1 MDKDSLQYDQLT
13 GLLGRDSFHH
23 CTRRQFK
30 KYPDE
35 TFALMLVDINRLT
48 MINELFG
55 LNEGDKLL
63 KYLGNTLQ
71 RVFLGVQ
78 GSNCA
83 RLQADLFAVSFVYHK
98 EDVEKYISLI
108 ESEIKKY
115 SLSLNIDILLSFGI
129 YIVEDK
135 EMEGPLMRDR
145 ASLALKSIKGNY
157 IRHYAFYDADMRERV
172 LKEQRIT
179 QTMSRA
185 LEKKEFLVYFQPK
198 HSLEDGTIIGAEA
211 LVRWISPEK
220 GTISPGE
227 FIPIF
232 EENGFIMKL
241 DMYVWEE
248 ACRFLREQM
257 DKGNDIVPISVNISR
272 IDLYNP
278 ELCSFIKGLVEK
290 YDIPRSKLELEFT
303 ESAFMDNPQ
312 LLIQTMSTLRDY
324 GFTVEIDDF
333 GSGYSSLNMLK
344 DAPVDVLKIDLH
356 FLSKGDNGE
365 RADSIMSA
373 IVRMAKMLGMLSIVE
388 GVETQAQIDFLKTIG
403 CTMAQGYYFAKPM
416 PWDEFVEY
424 IISCNAGIEPRDPR
438 LSDSFKSID
447 PEIFWNETVGGP
459 TGIGVMCDACM
470 LIEDYG
476 DRREVLKVNETYFE
490 TFGFPNMDCSEL
502 EEHIHRTG
510 NQDELGKFLRDI
522 FETAADGRS
531 NGTGVF
537 TFFKNGEPRDMYA
550 RGRLISVRH
559 GRNIYFVVMQDLT
572 NKLNI

>member
-1 MDKDSLQYDQLT
+1 MEKDSLQYDQLT
-13 GLLGRDSFHH
+13 GLLVRESFYHS
-23 CTRRQFK
+23 TRRNFS

-78 GSNCA
+78 GSCCA
-83 RLQADLFAVSFVYHK
+83 RLQADLFAVSFVYHE
-98 EDVEKYISLI
+98 EDVENYISVI

-129 YIVEDK
+129 YVVEDK
-135 EMEGPLMRDR
+135 KMEGPLMRYR
-145 ASLALKSIKGNY
+145 ASLALKSVKGNY

-172 LKEQRIT
+172 LKEQKIT

-185 LEKKEFLVYFQPK
+185 LENNEFSVYYQPK
-198 HSLEDGTIIGAEA
+198 HSLEDGSIIGAEA
-211 LVRWISPEK
+211 LVRWFSSERGMISPA
-220 GTISPGE
+220 E
-227 FIPIF
+227 FVPIF
-232 EENGFIMKL
+232 EGNGFIMKL
-241 DMYVWEE
+241 DMFVWEE
-248 ACRFLREQM
+248 VCKFIKSGM
-257 DKGNDIVPISVNISR
+257 DAGNDIVPISVNISR

-303 ESAFMDNPQ
+303 ESAFMENPQ

-356 FLSKGDNGE
+356 FLAKGNNGE

-403 CTMAQGYYFAKPM
+403 CTMVQGYYFAKPM
-416 PWDEFVEY
+416 PEDEFVDY
-424 IISCNAGIEPRDPR
+424 IRNCDARMEPRDPR
-438 LSDSFKSID
+438 LRDSFKSID

-459 TGIGVMCDACM
+459 TGIGQMCDACM

-476 DRREVLKVNETYFE
+476 DRKEVLKVNETYFQ
-490 TFGFPNMDCSEL
+490 TFGFPEMDCSEL
-502 EEHIHRTG
+502 EEYIHRTG
-510 NQDELGKFLRDI
+510 NQEELGKFLKDI
-522 FETAADGRS
+522 FETAADGES
-531 NGTGVF
+531 NGTGIF
-537 TFFKNGEPRDMYA
+537 TFFKNGEPREMYA